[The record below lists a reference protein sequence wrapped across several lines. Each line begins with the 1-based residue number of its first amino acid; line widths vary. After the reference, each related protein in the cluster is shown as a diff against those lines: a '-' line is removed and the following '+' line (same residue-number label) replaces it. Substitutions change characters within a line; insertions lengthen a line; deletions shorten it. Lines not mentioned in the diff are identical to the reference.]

1 MRCTSGNAPRGCMG
15 TIRNSQFPSP
25 RQYQSTVHRT
35 DRGHEMNES
44 PVRLSLFE
52 RREKSVSAP
61 TELCALGTALCAE
74 CGVSRVAISFW
85 DTLIVH
91 RAFAR
96 CFACT
101 PQVSGNV
108 GITCMCDVGCNKPR
122 SGAASRSAHVRS
134 FRSIRHVAS
143 SRTRGIKRECQD
155 ARAPT

>member
-61 TELCALGTALCAE
+61 TELCALGTALC
-74 CGVSRVAISFW
+74 GVRG
-85 DTLIVH
+85 L
-91 RAFAR
+91 
-96 CFACT
+96 ACRDFLLGYFNRT
-101 PQVSGNV
+101 PGFRPVLRMY
-108 GITCMCDVGCNKPR
+108 T
-122 SGAASRSAHVRS
+122 ASVR
-134 FRSIRHVAS
+134 
-143 SRTRGIKRECQD
+143 
-155 ARAPT
+155 